1 MKDNLHRRVRYTK
14 ASVYHGTGNVP
25 VGACGNIILVALES
39 LTDKA
44 LVDLEKYGKAIIPH
58 SCLEMLE

>member
-14 ASVYHGTGNVP
+14 VSVYHGTGNVP
-25 VGACGNIILVALES
+25 VGACGNIILVALDS

-44 LVDLEKYGKAIIPH
+44 LVDFEKYGKAIIPL

>member
-1 MKDNLHRRVRYTK
+1 MKDSCHQRVRYTK

-25 VGACGNIILVALES
+25 VGACGNIILVARES

-44 LVDLEKYGKAIIPH
+44 LVDFEKYGKAIIPL

>member
-1 MKDNLHRRVRYTK
+1 MKDSCHQRVRYIK
-14 ASVYHGTGNVP
+14 ASKHHGTGDAP
-25 VGACGNIILVALES
+25 DGACGKIILVARES

-44 LVDLEKYGKAIIPH
+44 LVDFEKYGKAIIPL